1 MRKFIACVI
10 ALVTLAF
17 VSPMSSAAAD
27 PSDAGKL
34 KITVMGTNAR
44 GTDTLANR
52 NAEYVWV
59 RNVSPA
65 TVNVKGWKVV
75 DAAGNATTFTEDNL
89 PYLAAT
95 ATTLDLPAGS
105 SVIVYSGQG
114 TDTTPENNV
123 HAIYRNGK
131 HYLNNTSGETVR
143 VVSAD
148 GSTVDKI
155 SYDAYG
161 INPTP

>member
-1 MRKFIACVI
+1 MLKFLACVI

-17 VSPMSSAAAD
+17 LSPMSSATAD
-27 PSDAGKL
+27 PSNAGKV
-34 KITVMGTNAR
+34 KITVMGINAR

-75 DAAGNATTFTEDNL
+75 DAAGNTTTFTEDNL
-89 PYLAAT
+89 PNLNAT
-95 ATTLDLPAGS
+95 ATTLDLPAGD

-114 TDTTPENNV
+114 VDTTPDNNV
-123 HAIYRNGK
+123 HAIYRNGN

-143 VVSAD
+143 VLDAD
-148 GSTVDKI
+148 GSTVDKLA
-155 SYDAYG
+155 YDAYG

>member
-1 MRKFIACVI
+1 MRKFVACVI
-10 ALVTLAF
+10 ALVALAF
-17 VSPMSSAAAD
+17 VIPMSSAVAD
-27 PSDAGKL
+27 PTNAGKL
-34 KITVMGTNAR
+34 KITVMGINAR
-44 GTDTLANR
+44 GVDTLANR

-59 RNVSPA
+59 RNVSAA

-89 PYLAAT
+89 PNLNAT
-95 ATTLDLPAGS
+95 ATTLDLPAGD

-123 HAIYRNGK
+123 HAIYRNGN
-131 HYLNNTSGETVR
+131 HYINNTNGEIIR
-143 VVSAD
+143 VVDAD

-155 SYDAYG
+155 AFDAYG